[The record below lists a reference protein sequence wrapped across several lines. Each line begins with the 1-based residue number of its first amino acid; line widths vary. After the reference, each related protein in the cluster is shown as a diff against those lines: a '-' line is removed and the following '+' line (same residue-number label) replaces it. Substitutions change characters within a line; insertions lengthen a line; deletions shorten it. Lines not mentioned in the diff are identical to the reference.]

1 MIKILLDECLPK
13 KLIYRIRE
21 LDENF
26 FVKTTPDMG
35 WAGLTNGELLAIS
48 ENEFDV
54 FIASDTNLSFQQT
67 IPSTTLQIILMKAQT
82 NTHDDILPLVKKLQP
97 LIKSHQPGEFIK
109 VE

>member
-1 MIKILLDECLPK
+1 MIKVLLDECLPK

-21 LDENF
+21 LDEDF
-26 FVKTTPDMG
+26 LVKSTPDMG

-54 FIASDTNLSFQQT
+54 FITSDTNLSFQQP
-67 IPSTTLQIILMKAQT
+67 IPSTKMQVILMKAQT
-82 NTHDDILPLVKKLQP
+82 NTYDDLLPLVKKLQS
-97 LIKSHQPGEFIK
+97 LIKDHQPGEFIK

>member
-21 LDENF
+21 LDVSF
-26 FVKTTPDMG
+26 SVKTTPDMG
-35 WAGLTNGELLAIS
+35 WAGLTNGELLAVS

-54 FIASDTNLSFQQT
+54 FITSDSNLSFQQP
-67 IPSTTLQIILMKAQT
+67 IPSTTMQVILMKAQT
-82 NTHDDILPLVKKLQP
+82 NTYDDLLPLVKRLQP
-97 LIKSHQPGEFIK
+97 FIKGHQPGKFIR